1 MIFWFPETYETIVF
15 STFEIKMAFLW
26 LALFPTTIGYLTW
39 TYTVGYYG
47 ANKASLFLYLIPPV
61 SIILDYIWFKNEPSL
76 YTILGGVIII
86 LSVSL
91 TLYFQDRKI

>member
-1 MIFWFPETYETIVF
+1 MIFWFPETYETILL
-15 STFEIKMAFLW
+15 STVEIKMAFLW
-26 LALFPTTIGYLTW
+26 LALFPTTVGYLTW

-91 TLYFQDRKI
+91 TLYFQDRKA